1 MTWGKIE
8 LLGDVQVQCLCPE
21 HVLARLAETRCK
33 TPIYLLTHLA
43 ELLKVFLCIF
53 EVTVCYTVLGH
64 LLRVNFEAPFSALFM
79 SDGTR
84 RIVGCCWVVFLCVCV
99 CMCAGVLSIM
109 LHYCQDCTQHTLL
122 CYKPAFHFWLLGK
135 RYLKF

>member
-43 ELLKVFLCIF
+43 ELLKVLLCIF
-53 EVTVCYTVLGH
+53 EATVCYTVLGH
-64 LLRVNFEAPFSALFM
+64 LLRVNFEAPFSALLM

-84 RIVGCCWVVFLCVCV
+84 RIVGCYWVFCV
-99 CMCAGVLSIM
+99 CMCAWCSKHNASLLPRLYAAHPAVLKTSFP
-109 LHYCQDCTQHTLL
+109 LL
-122 CYKPAFHFWLLGK
+122 VAGEKIFKILM
-135 RYLKF
+135 

>member
-1 MTWGKIE
+1 MILGQIAIHDVGKME
-8 LLGDVQVQCLCPE
+8 LLGDVQVQCLCSE

-33 TPIYLLTHLA
+33 TTTYLLTHLA

-64 LLRVNFEAPFSALFM
+64 LLRVNFEAPFSALLM

-84 RIVGCCWVVFLCVCV
+84 RIVGCCWVFFGVCVCV
-99 CMCAGVLSIM
+99 LV
-109 LHYCQDCTQHTLL
+109 
-122 CYKPAFHFWLLGK
+122 F
-135 RYLKF
+135 